1 VLDCVRGCARVL
13 DVGCGSSRMILDLP
27 HAIGLDI
34 RQNKLRWLSWRR
46 SRLVRGSCER
56 LPFRDGTSTASA
68 RSSSRPASASAAP
81 SRPRHQQHGGRS

>member
-68 RSSSRPASASAAP
+68 R
-81 SRPRHQQHGGRS
+81 